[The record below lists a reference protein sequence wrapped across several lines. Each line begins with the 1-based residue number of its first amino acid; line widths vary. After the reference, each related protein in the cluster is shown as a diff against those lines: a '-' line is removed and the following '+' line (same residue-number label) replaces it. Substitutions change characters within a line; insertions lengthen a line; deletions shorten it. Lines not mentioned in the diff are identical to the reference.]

1 VRWRLRI
8 DPRAERELASL
19 PDDVRR
25 RIARRIDALQIEP
38 RPRGCQKLAGH
49 DGIYRIRAG
58 DYRILYRIADAV
70 LVVMVIRIGHR
81 RDIYR

>member
-1 VRWRLRI
+1 MRWRLRI

-38 RPRGCQKLAGH
+38 RPRGCQKLVGR
-49 DGIYRIRAG
+49 DGVYRLRAG

>member
-8 DPRAERELASL
+8 DPRAELELASL

-38 RPRGCQKLAGH
+38 RPRGSQKLAGH
-49 DGIYRIRAG
+49 DGVYRIRVG
-58 DYRILYRIADAV
+58 DYRVLYRIEDEV
-70 LVVMVIRIGHR
+70 LIVLVIRIGHR